1 MNVLMLSP
9 EPPYPL
15 HGGGAYRIA
24 SLLNYFAQ
32 RASVDLLL
40 LSDSGKPA
48 LIPDGLVRNQWVI
61 QLTAHKR
68 TLLAR
73 YWRNAGRAIRG
84 VPPLIDRL
92 AGLEKSIG
100 TTLQGRSYDLG
111 IIEHF
116 WCAPYL
122 SQLQKVC
129 HKTVLDLH
137 NVESVLHDRCGA
149 VSRGL
154 VRAGHARF
162 ALSSRALEAS
172 LLPRFTRVLV
182 TSEADRLQIG
192 SIAPAA
198 NTLVYPNSFPLVD
211 LPSQREEDLIVF
223 SGNFEYHPNI
233 DAARFLAEEIWP
245 SLHERHPAMKLR
257 LVGRGDEAVRHIF
270 AAQNIRHASNFVNAG
285 VEFTGPVKNAF
296 DEIARAKLVI
306 APLRAGSGTRIKILE
321 AWAAGRCVVATPAA
335 AEGLDARD
343 RTNLRLASDAVNFV
357 RIVDRLLADPD
368 ERERLGQNGR
378 ATFEAQYSWPAA
390 WRKLDALDLQL
401 TQNFGLNRYTENS

>member
-1 MNVLMLSP
+1 
-9 EPPYPL
+9 
-15 HGGGAYRIA
+15 
-24 SLLNYFAQ
+24 
-32 RASVDLLL
+32 
-40 LSDSGKPA
+40 
-48 LIPDGLVRNQWVI
+48 
-61 QLTAHKR
+61 
-68 TLLAR
+68 
-73 YWRNAGRAIRG
+73 
-84 VPPLIDRL
+84 
-92 AGLEKSIG
+92 
-100 TTLQGRSYDLG
+100 
-111 IIEHF
+111 
-116 WCAPYL
+116 
-122 SQLQKVC
+122 
-129 HKTVLDLH
+129 
-137 NVESVLHDRCGA
+137 
-149 VSRGL
+149 